1 MDYSMSNKLLK
12 QIELSDAFMESV
24 AQSIRDKIVLELG
37 KEVRQRILSRYQGRE
52 LSKKIDN
59 LIESELKR
67 AVDSTVR
74 NSIAIDKAY
83 FNKRLEEY
91 VDDAIRANK
100 LISIVNKLSDSKLDK
115 LEQLLTIL

>member
-1 MDYSMSNKLLK
+1 MSNKLLK